1 MSQGAFG
8 PIGVTGPTGMTG
20 RKGHQGD
27 GFGYTGANMFAP
39 GGVLSF
45 SSISNTSPYALT
57 VTTASSGTY
66 YKFTLSTVTGYGYL
80 PAGSQTLTLSSGGPF
95 VANDQ
100 LQGPNVYPGTY
111 VVSVTN
117 STTYTVYP
125 ALSHMTGFDT
135 ITTIPRVTLTLP
147 TSGLVSGMFWVFS
160 STTGGLPTKMQ
171 ITLVNGTAVYNGNSA
186 ATFVETAIG
195 NSIIL
200 AYSGTGTT
208 YIVF

>member
-1 MSQGAFG
+1 
-8 PIGVTGPTGMTG
+8 
-20 RKGHQGD
+20 
-27 GFGYTGANMFAP
+27 
-39 GGVLSF
+39 
-45 SSISNTSPYALT
+45 
-57 VTTASSGTY
+57 
-66 YKFTLSTVTGYGYL
+66 
-80 PAGSQTLTLSSGGPF
+80 
-95 VANDQ
+95 
-100 LQGPNVYPGTY
+100 
-111 VVSVTN
+111 
-117 STTYTVYP
+117 
-125 ALSHMTGFDT
+125 MTGFDT